1 MVRGFVILGS
11 RTTFASLPMKVTDFF
26 TQSPGKTLM
35 SFEIL
40 PPLKGG
46 SMADI
51 FRLLDALIEFRPPF
65 IDVTYHREEFVYNK
79 HDSGYYEKTAIRKRP
94 GTVGICAAIMHK
106 YGVEAVPHLI
116 CGGFTKEDTEN
127 ALIDLN
133 FLNIKNVLALRGDAM
148 TFEEKFIPT
157 AGGHSYALD
166 LVRQIADMNAGKY
179 LDPNIEKG
187 NRTDFCIGIAGYPEK
202 HFEAPNMDYDLHFAT
217 EKVKAGA
224 DYIVTQMYFDNQKYF
239 DYVRKCREHGIS
251 VPIVPGIKPLTRR
264 YQLAS
269 IPRKFFVNMPDE
281 LVKEV
286 NKAKTDEAMLD
297 IGIEWSILQC
307 KELIREGAPCIHF
320 YTMGDVRTISR
331 ILKAIS

>member
-1 MVRGFVILGS
+1 
-11 RTTFASLPMKVTDFF
+11 
-26 TQSPGKTLM
+26 M

-51 FRLLDALIEFRPPF
+51 FKLLDALMEFKPPF
-65 IDVTYHREEFVYNK
+65 IDVTYHREEYVYTK
-79 HDSGYYEKTAIRKRP
+79 HESGYYEKTAIRKRP

-148 TFEEKFIPT
+148 TFEEKFNPT
-157 AGGHSYALD
+157 VGGHSFALD
-166 LVRQIADMNAGKY
+166 LVRQIAEMNAGKY

-187 NRTDFCIGIAGYPEK
+187 SKMDFCIGIAGYPEK
-202 HFEAPNMDYDLHFAT
+202 HFEAPNMDYDLHYTA
-217 EKVKAGA
+217 EKIKAGA
-224 DYIVTQMYFDNQKYF
+224 DYIVTQMYFDNTKFFEYTK
-239 DYVRKCREHGIS
+239 KCREAGIQ
-251 VPIVPGIKPLTRR
+251 VPIVPGIKPLTKR
-264 YQLAS
+264 YQLAA

-281 LVKEV
+281 LVREA
-286 NKAKTDEAMLD
+286 NKVQSDAAMVDL
-297 IGIEWSILQC
+297 GIEWAIQQC
-307 KELIREGAPCIHF
+307 KELIKEGVPCIHF
-320 YTMGDVRTISR
+320 YTMGDVKTISK
-331 ILKAIS
+331 ILKGIM